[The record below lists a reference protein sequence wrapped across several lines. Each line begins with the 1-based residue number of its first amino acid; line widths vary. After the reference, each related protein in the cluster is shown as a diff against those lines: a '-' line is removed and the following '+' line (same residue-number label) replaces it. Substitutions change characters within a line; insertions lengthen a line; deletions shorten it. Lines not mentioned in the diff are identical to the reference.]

1 MVLDPKTQ
9 TLFIFA
15 GRRDDKYMSD
25 MYAFHIPTSTVTE
38 LFSNITAAG
47 GPDPCF
53 TQRAVIDP
61 EKREIY
67 VFVPSLFHISLCR
80 AHDGPV

>member
-1 MVLDPKTQ
+1 MVLDPKSQ
-9 TLFIFA
+9 YLFIFA
-15 GRRDDKYMSD
+15 GQRDEKYLSD

-38 LFSNITAAG
+38 LFSNFTSAG

-61 EKREIY
+61 DKQEIY
-67 VFVPSLFHISLCR
+67 VWVFIFSLSSIHS
-80 AHDGPV
+80 

>member
-1 MVLDPKTQ
+1 MVFEPSSH

-15 GRRDDKYMSD
+15 GQREDKFLSD
-25 MYAFHIPTSTVTE
+25 MYAYDVNTQRATE
-38 LFSNITAAG
+38 LYSNFTRAG

-61 EKREIY
+61 QLRELY
-67 VFVPSLFHISLCR
+67 V
-80 AHDGPV
+80 

>member
-1 MVLDPKTQ
+1 MVLDQKSQ

-15 GRRDDKYMSD
+15 GKREEKVLSD

-38 LFSNITAAG
+38 LFSNFTSVG

-53 TQRAVIDP
+53 TQRAVIDV
-61 EKREIY
+61 EKQEIY
-67 VFVPSLFHISLCR
+67 MYAPLPWRPPAMRC
-80 AHDGPV
+80 

>member
-15 GRRDDKYMSD
+15 GQCDNKYLSD
-25 MYAFHIPTSTVTE
+25 MYAYNISANTVTE
-38 LFSNITAAG
+38 LFSNFTSAG
-47 GPDPCF
+47 VPDPCF

-61 EKREIY
+61 DKQEIY
-67 VFVPSLFHISLCR
+67 VWVFICSLSSIHS
-80 AHDGPV
+80 